1 MARDPENDQEA
12 ASEARSARPRG
23 QAGQAGPP
31 AEAPPQAPE
40 QARVK
45 RLNAMGI
52 PAAAAG
58 EAPWSAD
65 LFRPTITSL
74 TRGR

>member
-1 MARDPENDQEA
+1 MTDTRDD
-12 ASEARSARPRG
+12 
-23 QAGQAGPP
+23 
-31 AEAPPQAPE
+31 EAPQLTPE

-52 PAAAAG
+52 PAGEAP

-65 LFRPTITSL
+65 IFTPTITSL
-74 TRGR
+74 SRGPHA